1 MGFRPVD
8 RTRDFAAGSHFIA
21 LGAQATAANDEG
33 HMTSACLSPTLGHAI
48 GLGFLRGG
56 RDRLGE
62 VLRAVNPLEG
72 CETMVEVVNPCFVD
86 PEGGRL
92 RV

>member
-1 MGFRPVD
+1 
-8 RTRDFAAGSHFIA
+8 
-21 LGAQATAANDEG
+21 
-33 HMTSACLSPTLGHAI
+33 
-48 GLGFLRGG
+48 
-56 RDRLGE
+56 
-62 VLRAVNPLEG
+62 LRAVNPLEG